1 MSHIA
6 IIVGD
11 GYEDS
16 EFSVPMERLQT
27 AGHTVDVIGSS
38 AGQTVRGKRGRSET
52 TPDLGTAEA
61 DPDNYDALVIPG
73 GFGPDRLRMDRH
85 AVDFVRHFFN
95 SGRPVAAICHGPQ
108 LLIEADVVRGLTL
121 TSWPSVKT
129 DLINAGARWVD
140 EAVVEDGNL
149 ISSRKPDD
157 LDAFCAAL
165 LKRLPDAGT
174 ETQHGHG

>member
-1 MSHIA
+1 MSRIA

-16 EFSVPMERLQT
+16 EFDVPVKRLQA
-27 AGHTVDVIGSS
+27 AGHTLDIIGSG
-38 AGQTVRGKRGRSET
+38 AGETVRGKRGHSEAGIQI
-52 TPDLGTAEA
+52 DTARA
-61 DPDNYDALVIPG
+61 DPDSYDALAIPG
-73 GFGPDRLRMDRH
+73 GFGPDRLRMDEH
-85 AVDFVRHFFN
+85 AVEFVQRFYH

-165 LKRLPDAGT
+165 LRRLPDAGT
-174 ETQHGHG
+174 GTQRSHG

>member
-1 MSHIA
+1 MSRIA

-27 AGHTVDVIGSS
+27 AGHTLDVIGSS
-38 AGQTVRGKRGRSET
+38 AGETVRGKRGDSET
-52 TPDLGTAEA
+52 RIQVSTAQA
-61 DPDNYDALVIPG
+61 DPIDYDALLIPG
-73 GFGPDRLRMDRH
+73 GFGPDRLRLDGH
-85 AVDFVRHFFN
+85 AVEFVRRFFD
-95 SGRPVAAICHGPQ
+95 SGKPVAAICHGPQ

-165 LKRLPDAGT
+165 LRRLPDAGT
-174 ETQHGHG
+174 GTQRSHG